1 MKHYYVYI
9 MSSRSKTLYTGV
21 TNNLIRRVFEHKQG
35 VGSQFTRKYR
45 IMRLVHFEETQ
56 DVQAALTREKQIKG
70 WTRAKKLQLID
81 ADNPE
86 WKDLSADWE
95 VPT

>member
-9 MSSRSKTLYTGV
+9 MSSRSRTLYTGV
-21 TNNLIRRVFEHKQG
+21 TNNLIRRVFEHKEG

-45 IMRLVHFEETQ
+45 ITRLVHFEETE
-56 DVQAALTREKQIKG
+56 DVQAALTREKQIKS
-70 WTRAKKLQLID
+70 WTRARKLQLID

-95 VPT
+95 APA

>member
-1 MKHYYVYI
+1 MKHYYVYV
-9 MSSRSKTLYTGV
+9 MTSRSKTLYTGV

-35 VGSQFTRKYR
+35 VGSQFTRKYC
-45 IMRLVHFEETQ
+45 ITRLVHFEETQ
-56 DVQAALTREKQIKG
+56 DVHAALTREKQIKS

-95 VPT
+95 FST